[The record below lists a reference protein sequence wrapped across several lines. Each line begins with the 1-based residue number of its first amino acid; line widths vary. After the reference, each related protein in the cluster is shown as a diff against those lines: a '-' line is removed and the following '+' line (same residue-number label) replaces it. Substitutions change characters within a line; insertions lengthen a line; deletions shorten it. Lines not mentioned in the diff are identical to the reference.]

1 MFGLI
6 YAVALAAQVTTWPS
20 PGDWDVA
27 RGSDRCLAYLEYEGE
42 GATELVVTIE
52 LDGSSMVLATNSN
65 WTTEPDRQYPD
76 MALEAGRTRY
86 AGAGAKGSTSGTYKR
101 GFTMPMPAGFLDDF
115 AQSDNL
121 KFFNGEA
128 LVDSLNLKGS
138 AIAVR
143 SLRACITAVR
153 HQRDAEDR
161 ERQRLAHIP
170 TNPFAAASAPP
181 ANPSDIHLEWARP
194 PRPTEA
200 DFPQRAQDRNV
211 EGSATVEC
219 TANSNG
225 RPSDCRILAE
235 DPPGMGFGS
244 AAIRVV
250 QRGQLSPRTIDRLSG
265 EKIEV
270 RIPFDRND

>member
-6 YAVALAAQVTTWPS
+6 YAIALAAQVTTWPS
-20 PGDWDVA
+20 QGDWDVA
-27 RGSDRCLAYLEYEGE
+27 RGPDRCLAYLEYEGE
-42 GATELVVTIE
+42 GATELVVTVE

-76 MALEAGRTRY
+76 MALEVGRTRY
-86 AGAGAKGSTSGTYKR
+86 AGAGAKGSTSDSYKR
-101 GFTMPMPAGFLDDF
+101 GFTMPMPAEFLDDF
-115 AQSDNL
+115 AQGDNL
-121 KFFNGEA
+121 KFFNGET

-143 SLRACITAVR
+143 SLRECITAVR
-153 HQRDAEDR
+153 RQRDAEER

-170 TNPFAAASAPP
+170 TNPFALAGAPS
-181 ANPSDIHLEWARP
+181 ANPSALEWSRP

-200 DFPQRAQDRNV
+200 DFPQRALDRNV
-211 EGSATVEC
+211 DGSATVEC
-219 TANSNG
+219 TAASNG

-235 DPPGMGFGS
+235 DPPGLGFGS
-244 AAIRVV
+244 AALRII
-250 QRGQLSPRTIDRLSG
+250 QRGQLSPRTVDRMLG

-270 RIPFDRND
+270 RIPFNRNN